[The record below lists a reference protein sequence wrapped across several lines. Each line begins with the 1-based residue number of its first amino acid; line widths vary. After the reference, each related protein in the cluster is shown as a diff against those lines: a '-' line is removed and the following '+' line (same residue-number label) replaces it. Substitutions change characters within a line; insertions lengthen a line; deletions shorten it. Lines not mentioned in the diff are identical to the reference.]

1 MGVRH
6 GGGLRSSAGE
16 KPLPDKRN
24 GAIRSS
30 WRISLERLEAW
41 ITRLILSR
49 ESLLAKTHRYVRA
62 DSTSLMIFR
71 HYIVEVFMRRTASTS
86 LRSLSVPLPFRAI
99 HTNTKP
105 HSRWRLPWSLDSTMY
120 CRSLRTLNAQR
131 CTVGP
136 QIPNMTGHDT
146 HKPASSTRVGIALVL
161 TVLATG
167 AVAAQELP
175 RSGQA
180 ALLPP
185 RPDLYGEKLRPQPF
199 HRPRVDLP

>member
-1 MGVRH
+1 MR
-6 GGGLRSSAGE
+6 
-16 KPLPDKRN
+16 
-24 GAIRSS
+24 
-30 WRISLERLEAW
+30 
-41 ITRLILSR
+41 
-49 ESLLAKTHRYVRA
+49 RA
-62 DSTSLMIFR
+62 DSTSLKIFR

-86 LRSLSVPLPFRAI
+86 LRSLSVPLPFLAI

-105 HSRWRLPWSLDSTMY
+105 RSRWRLPWSLDSTMF

-131 CTVGP
+131 CSVGP

-185 RPDLYGEKLRPQPF
+185 RPDLPGRGRDPRWLAPELPHPRHARDPHEPGGGLQERSGASDGACQDDRDPGRP
-199 HRPRVDLP
+199 DLYRNVRQRGRGFSRRASSPPEC

>member
-1 MGVRH
+1 
-6 GGGLRSSAGE
+6 
-16 KPLPDKRN
+16 
-24 GAIRSS
+24 
-30 WRISLERLEAW
+30 
-41 ITRLILSR
+41 
-49 ESLLAKTHRYVRA
+49 
-62 DSTSLMIFR
+62 
-71 HYIVEVFMRRTASTS
+71 MRRAASTS
-86 LRSLSVPLPFRAI
+86 LRSLSVPLPFLAI

-105 HSRWRLPWSLDSTMY
+105 RSRWRLPWSLDSTMF

-131 CTVGP
+131 CSVGP

-185 RPDLYGEKLRPQPF
+185 RPDLILAEVEIPDGSSLNFRIRGTPVTLTNQAVACKSDPAPVTGHVKTIEILVDRTSIETFVNEGEVSLGALP
-199 HRPRVDLP
+199 PRRSVEGAGCF